1 MNTDVFLR
9 ESLGDLGGSR
19 NKPLINADRTL
30 IRQAEATAGTD

>member
-9 ESLGDLGGSR
+9 VSSGSR

-30 IRQAEATAGTD
+30 IRQAEAAAGTD